1 MKLPEIDLEELEK
14 LKEQNFRER
23 LEFQDKYV
31 HWLKATGNMKVEFS
45 SKSSSKQKIY
55 RLEPP

>member
-23 LEFQDKYV
+23 LDIMGQRPWSASD
-31 HWLKATGNMKVEFS
+31 A
-45 SKSSSKQKIY
+45 
-55 RLEPP
+55 

>member
-23 LEFQDKYV
+23 LEFQDRYV
-31 HWLKATGNMKVEFS
+31 RWLKATCSIKVEFS
-45 SKSSSKQKIY
+45 SKSNSKQKIY